1 MRRVSALF
9 FTAALCA
16 ASAFPVTSSSLLV
29 TTGWLAQNLDRP
41 GLTIIEVGDRD
52 TFAKAHIP
60 NARFVASSDIVVD
73 REGIPNELPDV
84 AALER
89 TFGAAGISDTGRI
102 VIYAHDTIDAARAFF
117 TLDYLGCGDRISILD
132 GGFAKWTAEKRTM
145 EAGAAGP
152 GRAVFVAH
160 PRPAV
165 LADIADVRTAS
176 EMYGAASCETFLV
189 DARSSE
195 QYAGTESGAGI
206 TRAGHIAGAMNV
218 PWDYNVTA
226 DSVPVFRDA
235 DTLRLLYGGCGVPL
249 RASVIVYCRSG
260 MQASVTYFVLRYL
273 GTDVRLYDGSYAE
286 WSRIT
291 PATKSALK
299 N

>member
-1 MRRVSALF
+1 
-9 FTAALCA
+9 
-16 ASAFPVTSSSLLV
+16 
-29 TTGWLAQNLDRP
+29 
-41 GLTIIEVGDRD
+41 
-52 TFAKAHIP
+52 
-60 NARFVASSDIVVD
+60 
-73 REGIPNELPDV
+73 
-84 AALER
+84 
-89 TFGAAGISDTGRI
+89 
-102 VIYAHDTIDAARAFF
+102 
-117 TLDYLGCGDRISILD
+117 
-132 GGFAKWTAEKRTM
+132 
-145 EAGAAGP
+145 
-152 GRAVFVAH
+152 
-160 PRPAV
+160 
-165 LADIADVRTAS
+165 
-176 EMYGAASCETFLV
+176 
-189 DARSSE
+189 
-195 QYAGTESGAGI
+195 
-206 TRAGHIAGAMNV
+206 MNV